1 MKMDSPMKFK
11 MKVYYCLVL
20 AMLSLGVSGQAP
32 PAGCQLCLDQYNS
45 GQITAEDYQDCIGE
59 IPGGCP
65 SALPLDNTDFT
76 LLLLASGIALGFY
89 SIQKKKK
96 A

>member
-1 MKMDSPMKFK
+1 MKMDPPMKFK

-20 AMLSLGVSGQAP
+20 ALISLGVSGQAP
-32 PAGCQLCLDQYNS
+32 PAGCQLCRDQYNA
-45 GQITAEDYQDCIGE
+45 GIINAQEYQECIDE

-76 LLLLASGIALGFY
+76 LVLLASGILLGFY
-89 SIQKKKK
+89 GIQKKKK